1 MEVGAS
7 RRNAPNFNREGD
19 MDRHSFML
27 KNYSEQQLRKKKEA
41 ILLKARAE
49 VGINDNG
56 TSGYVVKN
64 GANKDKILAHKSTK
78 ANNNW

>member
-1 MEVGAS
+1 
-7 RRNAPNFNREGD
+7 

-27 KNYSEQQLRKKKEA
+27 RQYSEQQLRKRKEDL
-41 ILLKARAE
+41 LLKARRE

-64 GANKDKILAHKSTK
+64 GANKDRVLGHNSTKST
-78 ANNNW
+78 NNW

>member
-1 MEVGAS
+1 
-7 RRNAPNFNREGD
+7 

-27 KNYSEQQLRKKKEA
+27 KMYSEQQNRKRKEE
-41 ILLKARAE
+41 ILLKSRSE

-64 GANKDKILAHKSTK
+64 GANKNKILAHKTIKST
-78 ANNNW
+78 NNW

>member
-1 MEVGAS
+1 
-7 RRNAPNFNREGD
+7 

-27 KNYSEQQLRKKKEA
+27 KQYSEQQLRKKKEA
-41 ILLKARAE
+41 ILLKNRLE

-64 GANKDKILAHKSTK
+64 GTNTGRILAHNSTKST
-78 ANNNW
+78 NNW